1 MLLEDRE
8 GKSFILDRSWLTLL
22 LVIHVELSGSMCLTL
37 MGVGGQ
43 SGLRLTFGS
52 LSIEM
57 MPKAMCWDWTPQRE
71 WVRRVQEGPDRR
83 HSGM

>member
-8 GKSFILDRSWLTLL
+8 GKGFILDRSWLSLL
-22 LVIHVELSGSMCLTL
+22 LVIHVELSGSMSLTL
-37 MGVGGQ
+37 TGVGGQ
-43 SGLRLTFGS
+43 SGLRLKFGC

-57 MPKAMCWDWTPQRE
+57 MLKAMHWNWTTQRE

-83 HSGM
+83 HSGV

>member
-8 GKSFILDRSWLTLL
+8 GKSFILDRSWSSLL
-22 LVIHVELSGSMCLTL
+22 LVIHMELSGSLSVTLT
-37 MGVGGQ
+37 GVGGQ
-43 SGLRLTFGS
+43 SGLRLKFGC

-57 MPKAMCWDWTPQRE
+57 MLKAMRWDWTIQRE
-71 WVRRVQEGPDRR
+71 WVRRVQDGPDRR